1 MTQWREIEYQQTEK
15 AQEIEISFGEC
26 EIEENK
32 WSSVEVKNAK
42 HIQICTQAQPR
53 TMLCHCQCSA
63 GRNWN
68 ETGFDCCF
76 CCCFFFRSMSLTALS
91 PKSRKECEWFQES
104 LSPANDVYTYTSVIE
119 DSVCALSVFSSLKK
133 TRINCECILT
143 SGFMCWIRVW
153 AGFFS
158 TR

>member
-76 CCCFFFRSMSLTALS
+76 CCCFFLGPCRSQLFLPSREKNVNDFKRVFRQQTM
-91 PKSRKECEWFQES
+91 
-104 LSPANDVYTYTSVIE
+104 
-119 DSVCALSVFSSLKK
+119 
-133 TRINCECILT
+133 CILIQV
-143 SGFMCWIRVW
+143 SLRIPYVRSLFFRV
-153 AGFFS
+153 
-158 TR
+158 